1 MFLFSLC
8 LIGEW
13 GGERLWGGVRD
24 GGWRRILSI
33 VVFFSRGGLRG
44 WMVEGSMRRER
55 EREQR
60 MRERERE
67 GKGEITHYFYYSYI
81 HYEASIATIFA
92 TICCGA
98 TIVCC
103 HL

>member
-1 MFLFSLC
+1 M
-8 LIGEW
+8 
-13 GGERLWGGVRD
+13 D
-24 GGWRRILSI
+24 GGGKYEKRERK
-33 VVFFSRGGLRG
+33 RT
-44 WMVEGSMRRER
+44 ENERER
-55 EREQR
+55 ER
-60 MRERERE
+60 RER
-67 GKGEITHYFYYSYI
+67 GNNTLFYYSYI

>member
-13 GGERLWGGVRD
+13 GGESLWGGVRD
-24 GGWRRILSI
+24 GGCRRTLSI
-33 VVFFSRGGLRG
+33 VVFFSRGSQRMDGGGKYEKR
-44 WMVEGSMRRER
+44 ERKRTENERER
-55 EREQR
+55 ER
-60 MRERERE
+60 RER
-67 GKGEITHYFYYSYI
+67 GNNTLFLLFLHTLV
-81 HYEASIATIFA
+81 ASIATIFA